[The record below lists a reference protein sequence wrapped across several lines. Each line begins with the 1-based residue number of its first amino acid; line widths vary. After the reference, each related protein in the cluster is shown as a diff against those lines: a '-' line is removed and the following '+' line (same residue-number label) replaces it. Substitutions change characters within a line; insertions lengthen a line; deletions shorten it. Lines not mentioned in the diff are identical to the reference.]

1 MYSFEALKSARTFPR
16 SGCPGEARMGALPGL
31 GPRSAC
37 LRCCQLRRKQRLL
50 AVLTA
55 STGFSLLLLLLHT
68 ASVLPSRKG
77 FFDGTKEL
85 PERSNYV
92 RSDIALRESVGVRA
106 AARQELLWP
115 ATTQDSARIPVRRR
129 NVSKRDRRWE
139 GSRILG
145 LPGPY
150 QWDGIGAAEQ
160 QERPSHAA
168 LHRGVQNGTL
178 GGGSAEGQRK
188 PHAGVNAF
196 QVRPRPTGIDLPAE
210 VKPPIKSSKNLTGSS
225 ALHSSAPSRTRKEPG
240 GGGGGDGGVED
251 GALSASPS
259 SGVLVFDY
267 SRPAYF
273 PWMSTKDECAN
284 FATRFLLGGRAP
296 LIALASFPGSGN
308 TWLRYVVEV
317 LTGVFT
323 GSVYHDEV
331 LAIKG
336 FWGERDGYRQGTT
349 LMQKTHSFPLL
360 PHEVKDGIYNGQE
373 FRFLLPKS
381 PRRTVLLLRN
391 PWESLVALRHFHAA
405 GHTGFGSGSYFKG
418 EGWANFTIERADF
431 WVKLNKAWLSLSNT
445 DMHVIHYEHLQHD
458 LEQEAERLVS
468 FLGLPIDYG
477 RVECLVRYPEGKF
490 RRPKYPKHLQG
501 YRFPTKTAEI
511 LRKGMGHLAHLLKKG
526 GHPPFPTHLYT
537 FTPIVAD
544 PPLAVGQGGR

>member
-1 MYSFEALKSARTFPR
+1 MYSFEALKSVRTFPR

-31 GPRSAC
+31 GPKSAC

-77 FFDGTKEL
+77 LFDGTKEL

-92 RSDIALRESVGVRA
+92 RADIAFRESVGVRA
-106 AARQELLWP
+106 AARQELHWP
-115 ATTQDSARIPVRRR
+115 ATTQDSARAPVRRR
-129 NVSKRDRRWE
+129 NVSKRERRWE
-139 GSRILG
+139 GSGVLG
-145 LPGPY
+145 LPRLY
-150 QWDGIGAAEQ
+150 QWDDTAAVKPQ
-160 QERPSHAA
+160 GRPNHAA
-168 LHRGVQNGTL
+168 LHRSAHNGSL
-178 GGGSAEGQRK
+178 SGGSAEGQRK
-188 PHAGVNAF
+188 PDAGVNAF
-196 QVRPRPTGIDLPAE
+196 QVGPRPTGIDPPAK

-225 ALHSSAPSRTRKEPG
+225 ALQWSTPSRSRREPG
-240 GGGGGDGGVED
+240 GGGEE
-251 GALSASPS
+251 GASVASPP

-373 FRFLLPKS
+373 FRFLLPKG
-381 PRRTVLLLRN
+381 PRRAVLLLRN

-405 GHTGFGSGSYFKG
+405 GHTGFGS
-418 EGWANFTIERADF
+418 WANFTVERADF
-431 WVKLNKAWLSLSNT
+431 WVKLNAAWLALADT
-445 DMHVIHYEHLQHD
+445 DLHVIHYEHLQHD
-458 LEQEAERLVS
+458 LEKEAERLVN

-477 RVECLVRYPEGKF
+477 RVECLVRYPEGRF

-501 YRFPTKTAEI
+501 YRFPTKTAEV
-511 LRKGMGHLAHLLKKG
+511 LRQGMGHLDNLLKRG
-526 GHPPFPTHLYT
+526 GHPSFPTHLYT

-544 PPLAVGQGGR
+544 PPLAVGGR